1 MFLSC
6 PNTWY
11 AKLVPMGQ
19 FKNMESVTQEVKA
32 ALDPAFTPA
41 IPLTGAVPEN
51 FGAKDIR
58 DLSRVNLMN
67 AYACT
72 ECGRCTAV
80 CPANLTGKL
89 LSPRKFMLDT
99 PQSEKRRTGKR

>member
-1 MFLSC
+1 
-6 PNTWY
+6 
-11 AKLVPMGQ
+11 MGQ

-80 CPANLTGKL
+80 CLANLTGKL
-89 LSPRKFMLDT
+89 LSPRKIMMA
-99 PQSEKRRTGKR
+99 TGDRLKTAGRNINPHGKKDRKGD